1 MAFMNLNPAVE
12 KAREDFRSVNPV
24 QMATRARVSYAE
36 EEKLFSV
43 PFLGSEYKVSY
54 PDGEIKGP
62 QVADTPKEVQVLI
75 LHYLTGA
82 SGISSNGCLI
92 SFKELPSGS
101 IYIGP
106 FTQRAVNPL
115 LKIFGNTPDKLVE
128 AAIRLGGSRVDLGDV
143 SVTVPFFPMVSLT
156 YVMWL
161 GDEEFP
167 STGNVLFDSTAP
179 THLATEDYAVMA
191 GMGVFELKK
200 AVGI

>member
-12 KAREDFRSVNPV
+12 KAREDFRGGNPE
-24 QMATRARVSYAE
+24 QMAARARVAYDE
-36 EEKLFSV
+36 KEKLFRV
-43 PFLGSEYKVSY
+43 PFLGSEYKVNY
-54 PDGEIKGP
+54 PGGEVEGP
-62 QVADTPKEVQVLI
+62 QEAGTPLAVQVLL

-82 SGISSNGCLI
+82 SGIPLNGRLI

-101 IYIGP
+101 IYVGP

-115 LKIFGNTPDKLVE
+115 LKIFGNAPEKLVE
-128 AAIRLGGSRVDLGDV
+128 AATCLGGSRYDLGDV
-143 SVTVPFFPMVSLT
+143 AVSVPFFPLVSLT

-167 STGNVLFDSTAP
+167 SSGNVLFDSTAS

-200 AVGI
+200 AAGI